1 MRHEHK
7 SYFLRFTN
15 NEQDLIN
22 LIEEISILIVP
33 HFTTHTN

>member
-15 NEQDLIN
+15 NEQDLID
-22 LIEEISILIVP
+22 LIVP